1 MSDHEQQVLFPE
13 LIKKKRDGDRLTEG
27 EIRDFVNAVR
37 HQTIQESQIGAMLM
51 AVWYRGMDAGE
62 THILTQEMIHSGEVL
77 CWPQEWAGLVVD
89 KHSTGGVGDK
99 VSLPLAPALA
109 ACGCKV
115 PMISGRGLAHTGG
128 TLDKLESIPGFSIHQ
143 SAEQLR
149 HIMEAVGCCIVGQ
162 TESLVPTDK
171 VLYALRDATS
181 TVDSLPLITSSIMSK
196 KGAESLSALVL
207 DVKYGKAALSQD
219 IKSARALAQS
229 LVTTGSRL
237 GMCVGAVLS
246 RMDSPIGHCVGNTLE
261 AIEAIECLKGRGP
274 SDLLELVICLGGCL
288 LKMISKVDTLA
299 SGKEEIRRVLENGE
313 ALSKFRA
320 MLQAQGT
327 AAEVVESLCA
337 TDSDYFSVLKRAK
350 FRKELEVQE
359 GGTVLEVDAMALA
372 QVLYK
377 LGTGRAQAGDPINHS
392 VGAELLVRLGQRV
405 VRGDPWVR
413 IHYET
418 PALTSELETI
428 LQGAIVIGK
437 EGDLNTTALV
447 TEFIPSDLEN

>member
-1 MSDHEQQVLFPE
+1 MSDPEQQVLFPE
-13 LIKKKRDGDRLTEG
+13 LIKKKRDGDHLTEK

-37 HQTIQESQIGAMLM
+37 RQTIQESQIGAMLM
-51 AVWYRGMDAGE
+51 AVWYRGMDAEE
-62 THILTQEMIHSGEVL
+62 THILTREMMLSGDVL
-77 CWPQEWAGLVVD
+77 RWPQEWAGLVVD

-128 TLDKLESIPGFSIHQ
+128 TLDKLESIPGFNVHQ

-149 HIMEAVGCCIVGQ
+149 RIMEEVGCCIVGQ

-171 VLYALRDATS
+171 VLYALRDITS

-196 KGAESLSALVL
+196 KGAESLSALML

-219 IKSARALAQS
+219 IESARALAQS

-246 RMDSPIGHCVGNTLE
+246 RMDSPIGRYVGNALE
-261 AIEAIECLKGRGP
+261 VIEAIECLKGQGP
-274 SDLLELVICLGGCL
+274 SDLIELVICLGGCL
-288 LKMISKVDTLA
+288 LKMVRMVDTLA
-299 SGKEEIRRVLENGE
+299 SGKQAISRALESGE
-313 ALSKFRA
+313 ALNRFRA

-327 AAEVVESLCA
+327 SAEVAESLCSK
-337 TDSDYFSVLKRAK
+337 DSDYFSVLRRAE
-350 FRKELEVQE
+350 FSTVLEVQE

-405 VRGDPWVR
+405 DRGDPWVR

-437 EGDLNTTALV
+437 EGDLNRTSLL
-447 TEFIPSDLEN
+447 TEFIPPDLEN